1 MNRNGTGLNNNQIRC
16 IAENDDGTLWIGT
29 SEGLNIY
36 YPDKELFT
44 YCQRHNNIAGSLSY
58 NIINCIYKDKHSSV
72 WLGTHGGGIDLHTAL
87 SEQFQRIDPQ
97 IEAGH
102 NYGFIGPLVEHKNK
116 LWIGTEGG
124 GLASYDFRTHAYRH
138 FDLTETDGQDLNS
151 NTIRALCADT
161 NNILWIGTYA
171 AGVQAFNTKNQQI
184 DNSLYPTLGNIIV
197 NGIFRDSRGNI
208 WIGSNTEKG
217 VYVKPKDKQ
226 TFTCGIA
233 ADNLAPPLH
242 LPWIRTICEAHTG
255 EIWFG
260 SIYYGLYIWKKGQ
273 SIRHLSTDNSA
284 LSSDYISILFC
295 DSDNRMWIGTSGGGI
310 NIYDSCTGEIK
321 TLTTANGLLNDN
333 VCSIIEDSQ
342 SYIWISTVAGVSRYN
357 PNDDSFIN
365 YSYTKSNFPIET
377 LNLKSGLLTSEGK
390 IYFGGNNG
398 LACFHP
404 ENIAP
409 NTLQPPVVFTKL
421 IVNNEEI
428 QTGDS
433 SEILVRSLSETH
445 EITLRHNQTNITI
458 EFAALNYIFP
468 QNNRYMFYLQG
479 YDPTWN
485 KPGYRRT
492 ATYTNL
498 PSGKY
503 ILKVKASNNSD
514 LWSRDGIQLVIRV
527 LPPPWQTGWAYL
539 IYFASVLSIIC
550 IVVRYFLSK
559 MKLKND
565 LQLQAMERQAIEQTY
580 RSHINLFTNFAHE
593 LRTPLTLILGPLKKI
608 TTDITLPANVHH
620 SLNMVYRNATKMLT
634 LVNQLMDL
642 RKQESGERR
651 IKVEEGD
658 FVPFIKEIVILFRE
672 LAHSK
677 DIELSFHPAGEVFK
691 AFFDPFLMEKVFYNL
706 LSNAIKNTPQGGCI
720 SLCIKYIQ
728 RSDLPSL
735 SLQLRSRLS
744 EADLYI
750 LFSIQDSGKGIP
762 VDNLENVFLPF
773 FQVTESTSP
782 DANGTGIGLPITR
795 GIVEQHH
802 GVIWADNHDKGGA
815 CFFIVLPLKKALF
828 KPDEFIQHQLG
839 AESDRS
845 LTSPTPYG
853 RDSQEP
859 DNIHLLPSPK
869 GIPVML
875 IIDDNADMRTYIHSC
890 LQGQYKIY
898 EACNGKK
905 GIEKAEELIPDIIVS
920 DIMMP
925 VIDGL
930 QLCSCLKNN
939 LKTCHIPIVLLTAK
953 TSIPQIQ
960 EGFGSG
966 ADDYITKPFDIDLLT
981 ARIKSIIENRRRI
994 KKAFLK
1000 QFSTDTSDYNQ
1011 LDNAFL
1017 ERAKD
1022 FIRKNIDKSDLSIEE
1037 FGKHLHLS
1045 RTQVYRKIKAL
1056 TGMSPSLFITTF
1068 RLRIAADMLR
1078 ETSLSISEIADKTG
1092 FCTPSYFTSCF
1103 KKLFHISPTEYSG
1116 RDKK

>member
-1 MNRNGTGLNNNQIRC
+1 M
-16 IAENDDGTLWIGT
+16 
-29 SEGLNIY
+29 
-36 YPDKELFT
+36 
-44 YCQRHNNIAGSLSY
+44 SY
-58 NIINCIYKDKHSSV
+58 NIINCIYKDKHGSV
-72 WLGTHGGGIDLHTAL
+72 WVGTHGGGIDLHTYL
-87 SEQFQRIDPQ
+87 SGQFQHIDPQ

-102 NYGFIGPLVEHKNK
+102 NYGFIGPLAEYKNK

-124 GLASYDFRTHAYRH
+124 GLASYDFRTHAYQH
-138 FDLTETDGQDLNS
+138 FDLTERDTQDLNS

-171 AGVQAFNTKNQQI
+171 AGVQAFNTKSLRI
-184 DNSLYPTLGNIIV
+184 DKRYHPTPGNIIV
-197 NGIFRDSRGNI
+197 NDIFRDSDGNI

-217 VYVKPKDKQ
+217 VYVKLKDKQ
-226 TFTCGIA
+226 TFTCGIPT
-233 ADNLAPPLH
+233 DGQISSFH
-242 LPWIRTICEAHTG
+242 LPWIRTICETHAG

-273 SIRHLSTDNSA
+273 GIRHLSTDNSV
-284 LSSDYISILFC
+284 LSSDYVSILFC
-295 DSDNRMWIGTSGGGI
+295 DSDNRMWIGTSGGGV
-310 NIYDSCTGEIK
+310 NIYDSGTGEIK
-321 TLTTANGLLNDN
+321 TLTTTNGLLNDN

-390 IYFGGNNG
+390 IYLGGNNG

-404 ENIAP
+404 VNIVP
-409 NTLQPPVVFTKL
+409 NTIQPPVVFTRL

-428 QTGDS
+428 QTGDLS
-433 SEILVRSLSETH
+433 GILVRSLLQTH
-445 EITLRHNQTNITI
+445 EITLRHNQTNVTI
-458 EFAALNYIFP
+458 EFAALNYISP

-485 KPGYRRT
+485 TPGDQRV

-498 PSGKY
+498 PPGKY
-503 ILKVKASNNSD
+503 TLKVKASNNSD
-514 LWSRDGIQLVIRV
+514 LWSRDDIQLIIHV

-539 IYFASVLSIIC
+539 IYFASVLSIIF
-550 IVVRYFLSK
+550 IVVRYLLSK
-559 MKLKND
+559 IKLKND
-565 LQLQAMERQAIEQTY
+565 LQLQAMERQSIEQTY
-580 RSHINLFTNFAHE
+580 RAHINLFTNFAHE

-608 TTDITLPANVHH
+608 TADISLPASAHKP
-620 SLNMVYRNATKMLT
+620 LNMVYQNATKMLT
-634 LVNQLMDL
+634 LVNHLMDL
-642 RKQESGERR
+642 RKQESGEMR

-658 FVPFIKEIVILFRE
+658 FVAFIKEIVILFRE

-677 DIELSFHPAGEVFK
+677 NIKLFFYPATKVFK

-706 LSNAIKNTPQGGCI
+706 LSNAIKNTPPGGCI
-720 SLCIKYIQ
+720 RLYIQ
-728 RSDLPSL
+728 YIHQSDLSFLPF
-735 SLQLRSRLS
+735 QQQTRLS
-744 EADLYI
+744 QADLYI

-762 VDNLENVFLPF
+762 VDNRENIFLPF
-773 FQVTESTSP
+773 FQVTEGTSP
-782 DANGTGIGLPITR
+782 DISGTGIGLPITR

-802 GVIWADNHDKGGA
+802 GVIWAENNDKEGA
-815 CFFIVLPLKKALF
+815 SFFIVLPLKKALF
-828 KPDEFIQHQLG
+828 KPNEFVQHQPG
-839 AESDRS
+839 GESDKGSNSPVPYSRNS
-845 LTSPTPYG
+845 QGLTAPPLS
-853 RDSQEP
+853 SK
-859 DNIHLLPSPK
+859 K

-875 IIDDNADMRTYIHSC
+875 IIDDNADMRTYINVC
-890 LQGQYKIY
+890 FRGQYKIY
-898 EACNGKK
+898 EACNGKE

-925 VIDGL
+925 VMDGM
-930 QLCSCLKNN
+930 QLCLYLKNDI
-939 LKTCHIPIVLLTAK
+939 KTCHIPIVLLTAK
-953 TSIPQIQ
+953 TSIPQVQ

-981 ARIKSIIENRRRI
+981 AKIKSMIENRRRI

-1000 QFSTDTSDYNQ
+1000 QFSTETSDYNQ

-1022 FIRKNIDKSDLSIEE
+1022 FIQKNIDRSDLSIEE

-1056 TGMSPSLFITTF
+1056 TGMSPSLFVTTF

-1078 ETSLSISEIADKTG
+1078 ETSLSISEIADRTG

-1103 KKLFHISPTEYSG
+1103 KKLFHISPSEYAG